1 MENTNAQG
9 GHLHFCAVL
18 AFFPHRAAAARCADF
33 FRCAGLSLALSVA
46 APFRPPR
53 RPIARMTWEMVA
65 WSGAGSSWVLC
76 RTMEAANW
84 LMSWDS
90 LRVRLGMCP
99 VSQVGRRRQACGNS
113 KDPTTNLCIPAS
125 SPGDAV
131 SYRPLPGPYEE
142 CRRDLH
148 AILMP
153 HPAQSDR
160 KSTRLNSSHRC
171 ISY

>member
-1 MENTNAQG
+1 
-9 GHLHFCAVL
+9 
-18 AFFPHRAAAARCADF
+18 
-33 FRCAGLSLALSVA
+33 
-46 APFRPPR
+46 
-53 RPIARMTWEMVA
+53 MVA
-65 WSGAGSSWVLC
+65 WSGVGSSWVLC

-142 CRRDLH
+142 CRRDII
-148 AILMP
+148 AILIP
-153 HPAQSDR
+153 HPAQSVLIY
-160 KSTRLNSSHRC
+160 KSADDETTGIQEPSAVTRRSEERRVGKECRSRW
-171 ISY
+171 SPY